1 MNIENLGPKI
11 VLQLVQRGLIRDV
24 ADIYSLTV
32 SQLEEMERMGE
43 KSARNIIEAVERSK
57 GNSLRRLLTGLGIP
71 LVGGVNAAAMAEKFG
86 SLAAMMDLSSQG
98 GDGIRETL
106 MTVPGFG
113 EERANAVAAWF
124 ADPHH
129 RNVLE
134 KLRRA
139 GVNPI
144 EHTRPATGPLAG
156 KTLCVTGTLS
166 RPRGELKEAIEAA
179 GGKFV
184 TAVGKGTDYLVAGDK
199 TGEAKLKSAAKF
211 GVKVI
216 DEAGLEALLR
226 GE

>member
-1 MNIENLGPKI
+1 

-57 GNSLRRLLTGLGIP
+57 GSSLRRLLTGLGIP

-86 SLAAMMDLSSQG
+86 SLAAMMELSP
-98 GDGIRETL
+98 DGIRDGL

-124 ADPHH
+124 ADPHS

-134 KLRRA
+134 KLTRA
-139 GVNPI
+139 GVNPV

-166 RPRGELKEAIEAA
+166 RPRGEFKDAIEAA

-216 DEAGLEALLR
+216 DEAGLEALLK